1 MPEGLCVCHGAYKIF
16 LNRSARFHTCP
27 TPTKNGQPH
36 PTSGKDE
43 TQPCA
48 LSFSLTLSH
57 SLCLRPSLISFP
69 NVKRLKSR
77 EWAQIRTAPVHACVC
92 THVLAHVKI
101 HRGRTNQAKY
111 SAVFGIGL
119 LAFKV
124 PVTVYDRS
132 SCIYKI
138 LTAGI
143 CLSGLEKFKIN
154 CNA

>member
-1 MPEGLCVCHGAYKIF
+1 MPRSLQNIFEQVCQVPH
-16 LNRSARFHTCP
+16 L
-27 TPTKNGQPH
+27 PH
-36 PTSGKDE
+36 PHEKQAVTPY
-43 TQPCA
+43 QWQRRNPA
-48 LSFSLTLSH
+48 MRSFFFPYPFSSLSH

-69 NVKRLKSR
+69 NVKRLNSHER
-77 EWAQIRTAPVHACVC
+77 AQIRTAPVHACVC
-92 THVLAHVKI
+92 THVLAHVRI
-101 HRGRTNQAKY
+101 HQGRTNQAKY

-119 LAFKV
+119 LASKV
-124 PVTVYDRS
+124 PVTVYDCA